1 MNIEKRL
8 AEIANRKAEI
18 RSLLDSTETADLDA
32 LEKELRDL
40 DAEKIS
46 LEKRKAI
53 AAGINTGNIAATSL
67 GNPTEQ
73 RSEET
78 DPEEEPKEYRT
89 AYFKHIQGKPLSKA
103 EQRAY
108 DIMEQ
113 RAAYST
119 AAGSAGPAIP
129 QVTANEIVKKMY
141 EVSPI
146 LQKCRIFHV
155 PGMLKIAYEGTNT
168 DAALHTEL
176 APITA
181 DSDTL
186 VSVSLTGYEITK
198 LIRASRATLAMTIPA
213 FEQFI
218 VEIIGENIARKIEKY
233 IFVGTGSSQ
242 PGGVSTAG
250 KGSNGAYASGTDLVS
265 VAAASTF
272 ADTDVETAYGLL
284 GDGYERNAVWTMSK
298 ATFFAYYYPL
308 MNRSKNHLVEFSGGK
323 YYILG
328 CEVYF
333 TGSLSKGLAFLGDF
347 AYIIGN
353 FAQDITVVKSEH
365 SGLSANAVD
374 YLGSCVWDSK
384 PIPGLGAF
392 VKIIKAQS

>member
-1 MNIEKRL
+1 
-8 AEIANRKAEI
+8 
-18 RSLLDSTETADLDA
+18 
-32 LEKELRDL
+32 
-40 DAEKIS
+40 
-46 LEKRKAI
+46 
-53 AAGINTGNIAATSL
+53 
-67 GNPTEQ
+67 
-73 RSEET
+73 
-78 DPEEEPKEYRT
+78 
-89 AYFKHIQGKPLSKA
+89 
-103 EQRAY
+103 
-108 DIMEQ
+108 MEQ

-129 QVTANEIVKKMY
+129 QVTANEIIKKMY

-168 DAALHTEL
+168 EAALHTEL
-176 APITA
+176 ASITA

-233 IFVGTGSSQ
+233 IFTGTGSSQ

-250 KGSNGAYASGTDLVS
+250 KGTNGAYASGTDLVS

-308 MNRSKNHLVEFSGGK
+308 MNLSKNHLVTFSNGK

-333 TGSLSKGLAFLGDF
+333 TGSLTKGLAYLGDF
-347 AYIIGN
+347 SYIICN

-374 YLGSCVWDSK
+374 YLGSCVFDSK

-392 VKIIKAQS
+392 VKINKAQS